1 MSARLRALAAD
12 RAVRNAVLAL
22 VATRLLVLAVAI
34 ASYEW
39 TGLGRDVRYDHAG
52 ISRSFSAV
60 GNALLSGFVRWDSVW
75 YIDIAAHGYAIK
87 DVEPAFFPLYPLLM
101 RAGSLVTGS
110 YVVSG
115 LLISIVAFLVAL
127 VLLDRLAR
135 LDLPEDVARRAVVL
149 LAVFPAALFF
159 SAIYTESIFL
169 VLELGAIYA
178 ARRGKWWLAG
188 ILGALGAAT
197 RNTGVLLVVVLVVLY
212 LYGPRERAAP
222 IAVGARGLR
231 PRYRLRWDVLG
242 IALVPLG
249 LAAYLIYLQAH
260 VGDVSAAW
268 NATSGYFHRD
278 FAGPFSGLWLGAG
291 KAITGLGQLVNG
303 DGPAGPAL
311 RKIGL
316 FGLST
321 ALVVAAVGVTRR
333 LPVAY
338 AVYTWL
344 GLFAALSFPYRP
356 GPLASALRYS
366 VVLFPLVLWLAM
378 KLEDRRA
385 YVATVAAFAIGLAY
399 CAGLFATW
407 HFVA

>member
-12 RAVRNAVLAL
+12 RAVRDAVLAL
-22 VATRLLVLAVAI
+22 VATRLLIGVVAI

-39 TGLGRDVRYDHAG
+39 IPLGRDVRYDHSG
-52 ISRSFSAV
+52 ISRSFSAL
-60 GNALLSGFVRWDSVW
+60 GNALVSGFVRWDSVW
-75 YIDIAAHGYAIK
+75 YIDIAAHGYAVK
-87 DVEPAFFPLYPLLM
+87 GVEPAFFPLYPLLI
-101 RAGSLVTGS
+101 RLGSLVTGS
-110 YVVSG
+110 YVLSG
-115 LLISIVAFLVAL
+115 LLISLVAFLVAL
-127 VLLDRLAR
+127 VLLNRLAR

-197 RNTGVLLVVVLVVLY
+197 RNTGALLVPVLAVLY
-212 LYGPRERAAP
+212 LYGPREPGAP
-222 IAVGARGLR
+222 VVPGARGLR
-231 PRYRLRWDVLG
+231 PRHPVRWNILA
-242 IALVPLG
+242 IAIVPLG
-249 LAAYLIYLQAH
+249 LVAYMIYLQVH
-260 VGDVSAAW
+260 VGDVGAAW
-268 NATSGYFHRD
+268 NATSAYFHRE
-278 FAGPFSGLWLGAG
+278 FAGPFSGLWLGAD
-291 KAITGLGQLVNG
+291 KAIGGLGDLVNG

-311 RKIGL
+311 RKVAL
-316 FGLST
+316 LGLST
-321 ALVVAAVGVTRR
+321 GLVIGAIGVTRR
-333 LPVAY
+333 LPAAY

-356 GPLASALRYS
+356 GPLASAIRYS
-366 VVLFPLVLWLAM
+366 VVLFPLVLWLAL

-385 YVATVAAFAIGLAY
+385 YRATVAVFAVGLAY
-399 CAGLFATW
+399 CAAMFATW